1 MCKRGIYL
9 EIMRLK
15 QNAILNDSRHYYSF
29 EQSQFVVSLVA
40 SSKSKNSVKW
50 RSPLRKMAYGITE
63 FKQTDC
69 RLLILNFLERSA
81 GCFFITNKYFNVV
94 PRGFFLF
101 VKNDDKNKDR
111 LDKFAM
117 ETVSR
122 MFVINEWS
130 NDNEK
135 ADNFYNKVAINCPQ
149 CVWHG
154 CATSRLDKMYYITV
168 YHIPIDK
175 FYFKRSRKNLKIQN
189 PSWLL
194 T

>member
-1 MCKRGIYL
+1 MCKRGIDL

-29 EQSQFVVSLVA
+29 EQSQFAVSLV
-40 SSKSKNSVKW
+40 
-50 RSPLRKMAYGITE
+50 LRKMAYGITE

-94 PRGFFLF
+94 PRVFFLF

-122 MFVINEWS
+122 MFVINE
-130 NDNEK
+130 
-135 ADNFYNKVAINCPQ
+135 
-149 CVWHG
+149 
-154 CATSRLDKMYYITV
+154 
-168 YHIPIDK
+168 
-175 FYFKRSRKNLKIQN
+175 
-189 PSWLL
+189 
-194 T
+194 